1 MSESHVARVAPHS
14 HFPPNDAYRYPGAQF
29 SGYAPHMKYS
39 DSAETSQS
47 NPMSTSVIQ
56 KPKAKEYMEM
66 CNVQQSHLN
75 NQQYSP
81 EGVQYSKD
89 PYQYKMAVH
98 KDPTQVIKE
107 LLHLFKLHIVSE
119 FSGLPEHVQTGISV
133 LPERTTSV
141 PTGGPPYRSQI
152 QPHNEPKHEEI
163 QSCAGRQSLLEQTEQ
178 VASQHGQIDNQ

>member
-14 HFPPNDAYRYPGAQF
+14 HYPPSDAYRYPGAQF

-39 DSAETSQS
+39 DTAETSQS

-66 CNVQQSHLN
+66 CNVQQPHLN

-89 PYQYKMAVH
+89 PYQYKMAMH
-98 KDPTQVIKE
+98 KDPTQVIYE
-107 LLHLFKLHIVSE
+107 LFYCI
-119 FSGLPEHVQTGISV
+119 
-133 LPERTTSV
+133 
-141 PTGGPPYRSQI
+141 
-152 QPHNEPKHEEI
+152 
-163 QSCAGRQSLLEQTEQ
+163 
-178 VASQHGQIDNQ
+178 